1 MTFSSPN
8 AATRARKRLRQTL
21 CLGTATLSLLAVTP
35 LWAFSL
41 DDVAD
46 KAKALAAQK
55 YVAPKSNLPSEFSEM
70 KFADYQKIR
79 FRPEKA
85 EWQNLQT
92 PFKLSFYHQGMHFNT
107 PVKINEVTATTV
119 SEIKYDPSRFDFGD
133 LKFDAK
139 ATEQLG
145 YAGFRVLY
153 PINKADKQDEIMT
166 LLGASYFRVVG
177 KGQTYG
183 LSARGMAIDT
193 ALPSG
198 EEFPHFSEFWIERP
212 KPGEKQLVI
221 YALLDSPRATGAY
234 RLVLRPGTD
243 SVVDVKTRMY
253 LRENV
258 AQLGVAPLTSMFLF
272 GANQPPKT
280 LNYRRELHDSS
291 GLSIHAGNDEWI
303 WRPLNNPKHLGVSS
317 FAVENP
323 KGFGLLQRGRDFSHY
338 EDLDDRYDQRPS
350 AWIEPQGDW
359 GKGTVN
365 LVEIPTADETNDNI
379 VAFWK
384 PASLP
389 DAGQPID
396 FSYRL
401 HWSSDE
407 AALGSPELASVKQT
421 LRSTGDVKQ
430 SNLIREPDGSVAF
443 LVDFEGPA
451 LKALLEDAPVR
462 SEISLDGNAKLME
475 NNVRYNPETKGWRL
489 TLRFKVKDPSKPVE
503 MRAALVKDLPV
514 EVPAAVDE
522 EQAKPAPAPAAPA
535 TPAPEAAAA
544 GNANGAPLPPAEAP
558 AAPTPPPPPVQVL
571 TETWANQLPADE

>member
-8 AATRARKRLRQTL
+8 CATGKRKRLRQTL
-21 CLGTATLSLLAVTP
+21 TTASALLSVLAAGQ

-41 DDVAD
+41 DDVAE
-46 KAKALAAQK
+46 KAKTLAGQK
-55 YVAPKSNLPSEFSEM
+55 YEAPKSNLPSAFSEM

-119 SEIKYDPSRFDFGD
+119 TEIKYDPSRFDFGD
-133 LKFDAK
+133 LMFDAK

-198 EEFPHFSEFWIERP
+198 EEFPRFSEFWIERP

-280 LNYRRELHDSS
+280 LNYRSELHDSS

-338 EDLDDRYDQRPS
+338 EDLDDRYDKRPS

-389 DAGQPID
+389 EAGQPID

-401 HWSSDE
+401 HWSMDE

-430 SNLIREPDGSVAF
+430 SNLIREPDGSIAY

-462 SEISLDGNAKLME
+462 SQISLDDNAKLME
-475 NNVRYNPETKGWRL
+475 NNVRYNPETQGWRL
-489 TLRFKVKDPSKPVE
+489 TLRFKVIDPAKPVE

-522 EQAKPAPAPAAPA
+522 EQAASKPAAAPEPAPAPSAPTAPAAPA
-535 TPAPEAAAA
+535 
-544 GNANGAPLPPAEAP
+544 AE
-558 AAPTPPPPPVQVL
+558 AAPTPASDVPPPPPPPVQVL
-571 TETWANQLPADE
+571 TETWSNQLPADE